1 MAMHIAAMKP
11 VYTTEQDIPAEVR
24 QQVLDEA
31 QDLKP
36 DKVLKKFIKRDVLYE
51 QEFAM
56 SDKFKNVKSYIDA
69 KGREVKTKLDINEWV
84 LFSV

>member
-1 MAMHIAAMKP
+1 MHIAAMKP

-36 DKVLKKFIKRDVLYE
+36 DKVLKKFIKRDVLMD
-51 QEFAM
+51 QDFAM
-56 SDKFKNVKSYIDA
+56 SDKYKNVKNYIDA
-69 KGREVKTKLDINEWV
+69 SGRELKTKLDINEWI
-84 LFSV
+84 LFSIQ